1 MLKNGQPLFKIVEKV
16 IHKKYTVGII
26 LIAIYIVFLFTIP
39 PLLFEKSVTPI
50 ISGITV
56 IMVAIYVLL
65 GLDIIHRTV
74 IAMFGAI
81 LSIILAIGLGS
92 MQAEDSLHFV
102 IESVDFNTIGLL
114 LGMMIMVA
122 ILGETGV
129 FHQIG
134 IKLGKISKGNVWIL
148 MLLLCTFTSVA
159 SMFVDNVT
167 TILLMIPVT
176 LSITRTLGIHPIPF
190 IMAQV
195 LVSNIG
201 GAATLIGDPPNILIG
216 SAAGIDFN
224 SFIIYLGP
232 TIAIIFGFSLLL
244 IKLFFR
250 NELRGEQKLE
260 HKEHVEELMHRDEN
274 VILVHHKGLL
284 VKSLIVLIGVIV
296 LFSLQTVTHLEVAII
311 AIGGAAV
318 LLIISRVSLERILH
332 EVDWAT
338 LLFFVGL
345 FVIVGVAEHAG
356 LITIL
361 AKLAID
367 ITGGN
372 PWLTFVMIVWLAG
385 IASAFVDNIPFTT
398 TMIPLIHTL
407 NADPTIAA
415 AFGSN
420 SSFEYSP
427 LWWALALG
435 ADLGGNGTLIGSSA
449 GVVAA
454 GLSEKFGHHISFT
467 RWIRIGFPFMIITLA
482 IGTMVLYGMLL
493 LIP

>member
-1 MLKNGQPLFKIVEKV
+1 M
-16 IHKKYTVGII
+16 HKKYSIGMI
-26 LIAIYIVFLFTIP
+26 LIAIYIVFVFTIP
-39 PLLFEKSVTPI
+39 PLVFEKSVTPI
-50 ISGITV
+50 LAGITI
-56 IMVAIYVLL
+56 IMVAIYVIL

-74 IAMFGAI
+74 IAMFGAV
-81 LSIILAIGLGS
+81 LSIILAIILGS
-92 MQAEDSLHFV
+92 MVAEDSLHFV

-114 LGMMIMVA
+114 LGMMILVA

-129 FHQIG
+129 FHQVG

-148 MLLLCTFTSVA
+148 MLLLCTFTSIA

-190 IMAQV
+190 IIAQV

-224 SFIIYLGP
+224 SFIVYMGP
-232 TIAIIFGFSLLL
+232 TIAVVFGFSLLL
-244 IKLFFR
+244 IKLFFK
-250 NELRGEQKLE
+250 NELKSEQKLE
-260 HKEHVEELMHRDEN
+260 QKEDVQELMHRDEN
-274 VILVHHKGLL
+274 VIVIHHKGLL
-284 VKSLIVLIGVIV
+284 IKSLIVLVGVIIM
-296 LFSLQTVTHLEVAII
+296 FSLQTITHLEVSIV

-361 AKLAID
+361 AKLAIG
-367 ITGGN
+367 ITGGD
-372 PWLTFVMIVWLAG
+372 PWITFVMVIWLAG

-407 NADPTIAA
+407 NVDPTIA
-415 AFGSN
+415 
-420 SSFEYSP
+420 SSFGPESGFQISP

-454 GLSEKFGHHISFT
+454 GLSQKFGHHISFV
-467 RWIRIGFPFMIITLA
+467 RWIKIGFPFMLITLVV
-482 IGTMVLYGMLL
+482 GTVVLYGFLL
-493 LIP
+493 LMQ

>member
-1 MLKNGQPLFKIVEKV
+1 MID
-16 IHKKYTVGII
+16 KKYTLGII

-39 PLLFEKSVTPI
+39 SLLFEKSVTPI
-50 ISGITV
+50 IAGITV

-81 LSIILAIGLGS
+81 LSVILAIGLGS
-92 MQAEDSLHFV
+92 MHAEDSLHFV
-102 IESVDFNTIGLL
+102 IDSVDFNTIGLL

-122 ILGETGV
+122 VLGETGV

-148 MLLLCTFTSVA
+148 MLLLCAFTSVA

-201 GAATLIGDPPNILIG
+201 GASTLIGDPPNILIG

-224 SFIIYLGP
+224 SFLIYMGP
-232 TIAIIFGFSLLL
+232 TVVIVFGFSLLL
-244 IKLFFR
+244 IKLFFK
-250 NELRGEQKLE
+250 NELKGEQRLE
-260 HKEHVEELMHRDEN
+260 QQEDVEELMHRDEN
-274 VILVHHKGLL
+274 AIVSHHKGLL
-284 VKSLIVLIGVIV
+284 IKSLIVIAGVIV
-296 LFSLQTVTHLEVAII
+296 LFSLQTVTHLEVSII

-318 LLIISRVSLERILH
+318 LLIISRVPLERILH

-345 FVIVGVAEHAG
+345 FVVVGAAEHAG

-361 AKLAID
+361 AKLAINT
-367 ITGGN
+367 TGGN
-372 PWLTFVMIVWLAG
+372 PWLTFIMIIWLAG

-407 NADPTIAA
+407 NVDPTIAA
-415 AFGSN
+415 SFGGN
-420 SSFEYSP
+420 SGFQFSP

-454 GLSEKFGHHISFT
+454 GLGEKFGHHISFT
-467 RWIRIGFPFMIITLA
+467 RWIRIGFPFMLITLT
-482 IGTMVLYGMLL
+482 IGTVVLYSFLL
-493 LIP
+493 LLH

>member
-1 MLKNGQPLFKIVEKV
+1 M
-16 IHKKYTVGII
+16 HKKYSIGMI
-26 LIAIYIVFLFTIP
+26 LIAIYIVFVFTIP
-39 PLLFEKSVTPI
+39 PLVFEKSVTPI
-50 ISGITV
+50 LAGITI
-56 IMVAIYVLL
+56 IMVAIYVIL

-74 IAMFGAI
+74 IAMFGAV
-81 LSIILAIGLGS
+81 LSIILAIILGS
-92 MQAEDSLHFV
+92 MVAEDSLHFV

-114 LGMMIMVA
+114 LGMMILVA

-129 FHQIG
+129 FHQVG

-148 MLLLCTFTSVA
+148 MLLLCTFTSIA

-224 SFIIYLGP
+224 SFIVYMGP
-232 TIAIIFGFSLLL
+232 TIAVVFGFSLLL
-244 IKLFFR
+244 IKLFFK
-250 NELRGEQKLE
+250 NELKSEQKLE
-260 HKEHVEELMHRDEN
+260 QKEDVQELMHRDEN
-274 VILVHHKGLL
+274 VIVIHHKGLL
-284 VKSLIVLIGVIV
+284 IKSLIVLVGVIIM
-296 LFSLQTVTHLEVAII
+296 FSLQTITHLEVSIV

-361 AKLAID
+361 AKLAIG
-367 ITGGN
+367 ITGGD
-372 PWLTFVMIVWLAG
+372 PWITFVMVIWLAG

-407 NADPTIAA
+407 NVDPTIA
-415 AFGSN
+415 
-420 SSFEYSP
+420 SSFGPESGFQFSP

-454 GLSEKFGHHISFT
+454 GLSQKFGHHISFV
-467 RWIRIGFPFMIITLA
+467 RWIKIGFPFMLITLVV
-482 IGTMVLYGMLL
+482 GTVVLYGFLL
-493 LIP
+493 LMQ

>member
-1 MLKNGQPLFKIVEKV
+1 M
-16 IHKKYTVGII
+16 HKKYLIGLI
-26 LIAIYIVFLFTIP
+26 LVAIYIVMLFTVP
-39 PLLFEKSVTPI
+39 SLVLGKSVTPLI
-50 ISGITV
+50 GGITL
-56 IMVAIYVLL
+56 IMVAVYVLL

-74 IAMFGAI
+74 IAIFGAI
-81 LSIILAIGLGS
+81 VSIGLAIVLGS
-92 MQAEDSLHFV
+92 LVAEESLDFIV
-102 IESVDFNTIGLL
+102 ESVDFNTIGLL
-114 LGMMIMVA
+114 LGMMIMMA

-129 FHQIG
+129 FHQVG
-134 IKLGKISKGNVWIL
+134 IKLGKISKGNVWVL

-176 LSITRTLGIHPIPF
+176 LFITRTLKIQPVPL

-224 SFIIYLGP
+224 SFLMYMGTTAGIV
-232 TIAIIFGFSLLL
+232 FGLSLLL
-244 IKLFFR
+244 LKVFFR
-250 NELRGEQKLE
+250 KELKADQQMEQKKDVL
-260 HKEHVEELMHRDEN
+260 ELMHRDEN
-274 VILVHHKGLL
+274 AILAHHKGLL
-284 VKSLIVLIGVIV
+284 VKSMVVIVAVIV
-296 LFSLQTVTHLEVAII
+296 LFSLQSITHLEVSII

-318 LLIISRVSLERILH
+318 LLAISRVPLERVLH

-345 FVIVGVAEHAG
+345 FVIVGIAEHAG

-361 AKLAID
+361 ANLAIG

-372 PWLTFVMIVWLAG
+372 PWLTFVMVIWLAG

-398 TMIPLIHTL
+398 TMIPIIHTL
-407 NADPTIAA
+407 SADPSIAA
-415 AFGSN
+415 AFGSG
-420 SSFEYSP
+420 SGFQFSA
-427 LWWALALG
+427 LWWSLALG
-435 ADLGGNGTLIGSSA
+435 ADFGGNGTLIGSSA

-454 GLSEKFGHHISFT
+454 GLSEKFGHHISFA
-467 RWIRIGFPFMIITLA
+467 RWIRIGFPFMLITLA
-482 IGTMVLYGMLL
+482 IGTAVLYGFLMILN
-493 LIP
+493 

>member
-1 MLKNGQPLFKIVEKV
+1 M
-16 IHKKYTVGII
+16 HKKYSIGII
-26 LIAIYIVFLFTIP
+26 LIAVYIVFLFVIP
-39 PLLFEKSVTPI
+39 PLVFEKSVTPI
-50 ISGITV
+50 LAGITV
-56 IMVAIYVLL
+56 IMIAIYVLL

-81 LSIILAIGLGS
+81 LSIILAIALGS
-92 MQAEDSLHFV
+92 MVAEDSLHFV

-129 FHQIG
+129 FHQVG

-167 TILLMIPVT
+167 TILLMVPVT

-224 SFIIYLGP
+224 SFLIYMGP
-232 TIAIIFGFSLLL
+232 TVAIVFGFSLLL
-244 IKLFFR
+244 IKFFFKK
-250 NELRGEQKLE
+250 ELQSEQKLE
-260 HKEHVEELMHRDEN
+260 QKEDIQVLMHRDEN
-274 VILVHHKGLL
+274 AILIHHKGLL
-284 VKSLIVLIGVIV
+284 MKSLIVLVGVII
-296 LFSLQTVTHLEVAII
+296 LFSLQTITHLEVSII

-318 LLIISRVSLERILH
+318 LLIISRVSLEKILH

-361 AKLAID
+361 ANLSLD
-367 ITGGN
+367 ITGGD
-372 PWLTFVMIVWLAG
+372 PWLTFVMVIWLAG

-407 NADPTIAA
+407 NGDPTIAA
-415 AFGSN
+415 SFGVDSGYQ
-420 SSFEYSP
+420 FSP

-454 GLSEKFGHHISFT
+454 GLSEKFGHHISFI
-467 RWIRIGFPFMIITLA
+467 RWIRIGFPFMLITLA
-482 IGTMVLYGMLL
+482 IGTIVLYGLL
-493 LIP
+493 LFLY

>member
-1 MLKNGQPLFKIVEKV
+1 M
-16 IHKKYTVGII
+16 HKKYSIGIV
-26 LIAIYIVFLFTIP
+26 LIALYIVFLITIP
-39 PLLFEKSVTPI
+39 PLVFEKSVTPI
-50 ISGITV
+50 LAGITI

-74 IAMFGAI
+74 IAMFGAV
-81 LSIILAIGLGS
+81 LSIILAIVVGS
-92 MQAEDSLHFV
+92 MVAEDSLHFV
-102 IESVDFNTIGLL
+102 IEAVDFNTIGLL
-114 LGMMIMVA
+114 LGMMILVA

-129 FHQIG
+129 FHQVG
-134 IKLGKISKGNVWIL
+134 IKIGKISKGNVWIL

-167 TILLMIPVT
+167 TILLMVPVT

-224 SFIIYLGP
+224 SFIIYMGP
-232 TIAIIFGFSLLL
+232 TIAVVFGFSLLL
-244 IKLFFR
+244 IKIFFKK
-250 NELRGEQKLE
+250 ELKSEQQLE
-260 HKEHVEELMHRDEN
+260 QTEDIQELMHRDEN
-274 VILVHHKGLL
+274 VIVIHHKGLL
-284 VKSLIVLIGVIV
+284 IKSLIVLIGVIV
-296 LFSLQTVTHLEVAII
+296 LFSLQTVTHLEVSII

-318 LLIISRVSLERILH
+318 LLIISRVSLEKILH
-332 EVDWAT
+332 EVDWST
-338 LLFFVGL
+338 LLFFIGL

-356 LITIL
+356 LISIL

-367 ITGGN
+367 ITGGD
-372 PWLTFVMIVWLAG
+372 PWITFVMIIWLAG

-407 NADPTIAA
+407 NVDPNIAA
-415 AFGSN
+415 SFGPESG
-420 SSFEYSP
+420 FQFSP

-467 RWIRIGFPFMIITLA
+467 RWIRIGFPFMIITLI
-482 IGTMVLYGMLL
+482 IGTIVLSGSLL
-493 LIP
+493 FLY

>member
-1 MLKNGQPLFKIVEKV
+1 M
-16 IHKKYTVGII
+16 HKKYSIGII

-50 ISGITV
+50 LVGITV
-56 IMVAIYVLL
+56 IMVVIYVLL

-74 IAMFGAI
+74 IAMFGAT
-81 LSIILAIGLGS
+81 LSIILAIALGS
-92 MQAEDSLHFV
+92 MVAEDSLHFV

-129 FHQIG
+129 FHQVG

-148 MLLLCTFTSVA
+148 MLLLCTFTSIA

-216 SAAGIDFN
+216 SAASIDFN
-224 SFIIYLGP
+224 SFLIYMGP
-232 TIAIIFGFSLLL
+232 TVAIVFGFSLLL
-244 IKLFFR
+244 IKLFFKK
-250 NELRGEQKLE
+250 ELQSEQKLE
-260 HKEHVEELMHRDEN
+260 QKEDIQQLMHRDEN
-274 VILVHHKGLL
+274 AILIHHKGLL
-284 VKSLIVLIGVIV
+284 IKSLIVLVGVIV
-296 LFSLQTVTHLEVAII
+296 LFSLQTITHLEVSII

-318 LLIISRVSLERILH
+318 LLIISRVSLEKILH

-345 FVIVGVAEHAG
+345 FVIVGVAEHSG

-361 AKLAID
+361 AKLSID
-367 ITGGN
+367 ITGGD
-372 PWLTFVMIVWLAG
+372 PWITFVMVIWLSG

-407 NADPTIAA
+407 NEDPQIAA
-415 AFGSN
+415 SFGTKSG
-420 SSFEYSP
+420 FQFSP

-467 RWIRIGFPFMIITLA
+467 RWIRIGFPFMLITLT
-482 IGTMVLYGMLL
+482 IGTIVLYGFLL
-493 LIP
+493 LIH

>member
-1 MLKNGQPLFKIVEKV
+1 M
-16 IHKKYTVGII
+16 HKKYSIGIL
-26 LIAIYIVFLFTIP
+26 LIAIYIIILFTIP
-39 PLLFEKSVTPI
+39 PLVFEKSVTPI
-50 ISGITV
+50 LAGITL

-74 IAMFGAI
+74 IAIFGAV
-81 LSIILAIGLGS
+81 LSIILAITLGS
-92 MQAEDSLHFV
+92 IHAEDSLDFV

-129 FHQIG
+129 FHQVG

-167 TILLMIPVT
+167 TILLMVPVT
-176 LSITRTLGIHPIPF
+176 ISITRTLGINPIPF

-201 GAATLIGDPPNILIG
+201 GAATLVGDPPNILIG

-224 SFIIYLGP
+224 SFLVYMGP
-232 TIAIIFGFSLLL
+232 TVAIVFGFSLLL
-244 IKLFFR
+244 IRIFF
-250 NELRGEQKLE
+250 NKELKGIQKLE
-260 HKEHVEELMHRDEN
+260 QQEDIQELMHRDEN
-274 VILVHHKGLL
+274 AILIHHKGLL
-284 VKSLIVLIGVIV
+284 IKSLIVLVGVVI
-296 LFSLQTVTHLEVAII
+296 LFSLQTITHLEVSII

-318 LLIISRVSLERILH
+318 LLIISRVSLEKILH

-361 AKLAID
+361 ANLALD
-367 ITGGN
+367 VTGGD
-372 PWLTFVMIVWLAG
+372 PWLTFGMVIWLAG
-385 IASAFVDNIPFTT
+385 VASAFVDNIPFTT

-407 NADPTIAA
+407 NVDPNIAA
-415 AFGSN
+415 SFGPESG
-420 SSFEYSP
+420 FEFSP

-467 RWIRIGFPFMIITLA
+467 RWIRVGFPFMLITLA
-482 IGTMVLYGMLL
+482 IGTVVMYGFLL
-493 LIP
+493 LMH

>member
-1 MLKNGQPLFKIVEKV
+1 M
-16 IHKKYTVGII
+16 HKKYSIGII
-26 LIAIYIVFLFTIP
+26 LIAIYIVFLFTIL
-39 PLLFEKSVTPI
+39 PLVFEKSVTPI
-50 ISGITV
+50 LAGITV

-81 LSIILAIGLGS
+81 LSIILAIVLGS
-92 MQAEDSLHFV
+92 MLAEDSLHFV

-129 FHQIG
+129 FHQVG

-176 LSITRTLGIHPIPF
+176 LSITRTLGLHPIPF

-216 SAAGIDFN
+216 SAASIDFN
-224 SFIIYLGP
+224 SFLIYMGP
-232 TIAIIFGFSLLL
+232 TVAVVFGLSLLL
-244 IKLFFR
+244 IKLFFKK
-250 NELRGEQKLE
+250 ELQSEQKLE
-260 HKEHVEELMHRDEN
+260 QKENIQQLMHRNEN
-274 VILVHHKGLL
+274 AILIHHKGLL
-284 VKSLIVLIGVIV
+284 IKSLIVLVGVIV
-296 LFSLQTVTHLEVAII
+296 LFSLQTITHLEVSII

-318 LLIISRVSLERILH
+318 LLIISRVSLEKILH

-356 LITIL
+356 LISIL
-361 AKLAID
+361 ANLAMD
-367 ITGGN
+367 VTGGD
-372 PWLTFVMIVWLAG
+372 PWLTFVMVIWLAG

-398 TMIPLIHTL
+398 TMIPLVHTL
-407 NADPTIAA
+407 NGDPTIAA
-415 AFGSN
+415 SFGSE
-420 SSFEYSP
+420 SGFQFSP

-435 ADLGGNGTLIGSSA
+435 ADFGGNGTLIGSSA

-454 GLSEKFGHHISFT
+454 GLSAKFGHHISFT
-467 RWIRIGFPFMIITLA
+467 RWIKIGFPFMLITLA
-482 IGTMVLYGMLL
+482 IGTVVLYGFLL
-493 LIP
+493 LMH